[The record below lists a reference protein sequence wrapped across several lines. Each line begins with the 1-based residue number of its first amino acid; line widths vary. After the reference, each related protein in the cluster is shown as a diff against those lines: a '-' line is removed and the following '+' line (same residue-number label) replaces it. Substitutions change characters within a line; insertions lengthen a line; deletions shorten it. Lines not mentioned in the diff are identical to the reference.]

1 MNLGLCVYMETLW
14 HGVEDNKI
22 RVLVFT
28 TKVGIQCLGTLIIE
42 CSRVEC

>member
-1 MNLGLCVYMETLW
+1 METLW

-28 TKVGIQCLGTLIIE
+28 PKSEFSASVLLALNAQE
-42 CSRVEC
+42 